1 MDKIYFLILASYIT
15 IFFSGCM
22 FALIIKKY
30 YNNNEKQ
37 DFK

>member
-15 IFFSGCM
+15 IFFTGCV
-22 FALIIKKY
+22 FALIIQKY
-30 YNNNEKQ
+30 YNKNEKQ